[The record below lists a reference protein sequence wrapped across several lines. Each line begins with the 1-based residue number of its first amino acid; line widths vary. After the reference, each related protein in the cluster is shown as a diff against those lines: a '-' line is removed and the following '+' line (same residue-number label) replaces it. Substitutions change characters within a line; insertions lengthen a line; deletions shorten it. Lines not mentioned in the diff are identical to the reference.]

1 MLLRTFVG
9 GARDP
14 TALER
19 SDEELVSL
27 TLDALTPLLGITGA
41 PLLTRVYRWE
51 RANAQHEVG
60 HLARMAAIERG
71 ARRDIRDCSSPAAAF
86 AASAFPTA
94 SPTAA
99 RRRDRL
105 PHGCDRRDGSG
116 PRSVQ
121 EC

>member
-14 TALER
+14 QALER
-19 SDEELVSL
+19 SDAELVERSL
-27 TLDALTPLLGITGA
+27 AALTPLLGITGE

-60 HLARMAAIERG
+60 HSTRMAAIDRR
-71 ARRDIRDCSSPAAAF
+71 ARAAIPDCSSPAAAS

-99 RRRDRL
+99 RRRRQVAAWLRSIRASHDR
-105 PHGCDRRDGSG
+105 
-116 PRSVQ
+116 
-121 EC
+121 